1 MTLNAFVS
9 GRPLRGLQGDVRQQ
23 LRLMISDN
31 TKAEYFK
38 TPRLD
43 ETTNV
48 NPSVS
53 VGGPILQNKIWF
65 FAGFNPRWES
75 QDRTV
80 IWTTPAAYAGQ
91 TQSFNA
97 KSTNTSGLYNVTYS
111 LSPTKRIR
119 FNGANERST
128 SPLALPA
135 IDSVTGQSTTNATTF
150 NPRATVYTAGFNDSY
165 SGTFDWTVSNSM
177 FLSVNGG
184 YLGYGGHSEG
194 GDYYHGVRRN
204 FITSNVNYLDVPTNL
219 QQNAGYFDNLSNTFS
234 VKNDFSRFNVNV
246 DATKFFTWKGQH
258 SVKVGAQ
265 LERFGNSVNNGDQF
279 PNLRLNWNAT
289 RSTLSSTNVRGT
301 YGYYEIRRVYTIGDI
316 HSNNVGL
323 FAQDQWTVNNK
334 LTLNYGLR
342 VDQTNIPSY
351 REENEGIKFGFGDKI
366 APRVGFAYDLRGD
379 GMWKALRLLGRVLRH
394 REARDAA
401 GLVRRQPLDQLLL
414 DARQLQLAGDRL
426 RRHADEQLP
435 GHVHRAGGLPPRLE
449 RPGRGQPRRSEPRAV
464 PDAGNHVRHGSAAQP
479 DRSRSARATRTSG

>member
-1 MTLNAFVS
+1 
-9 GRPLRGLQGDVRQQ
+9 
-23 LRLMISDN
+23 
-31 TKAEYFK
+31 
-38 TPRLD
+38 
-43 ETTNV
+43 
-48 NPSVS
+48 
-53 VGGPILQNKIWF
+53 
-65 FAGFNPRWES
+65 
-75 QDRTV
+75 
-80 IWTTPAAYAGQ
+80 
-91 TQSFNA
+91 
-97 KSTNTSGLYNVTYS
+97 
-111 LSPTKRIR
+111 
-119 FNGANERST
+119 
-128 SPLALPA
+128 
-135 IDSVTGQSTTNATTF
+135 
-150 NPRATVYTAGFNDSY
+150 
-165 SGTFDWTVSNSM
+165 M

-219 QQNAGYFDNLSNTFS
+219 QQNAGYFDNLSNAFS

-279 PNLRLNWNAT
+279 PNLRAQLERDPVHAEQHERPRDLRLLRNPPQST
-289 RSTLSSTNVRGT
+289 RSATSTRT
-301 YGYYEIRRVYTIGDI
+301 T
-316 HSNNVGL
+316 SAL

-366 APRVGFAYDLRGD
+366 APRVGFAYDLTRRRHVEG
-379 GMWKALRLLGRVLRH
+379 LRILGRVLRH

-426 RRHADEQLP
+426 RRPADEQLP
-435 GHVHRAGGLPPRLE
+435 GHVHRAGRLPPRLE
-449 RPGRGQPRRSEPRAV
+449 RPGRGQPRRSEHRAV
-464 PDAGNHVRHGSAAQP
+464 PDAGNHVRHGSGSSAGP
-479 DRSRSARATRTSG
+479 SRSVRATRTSG